1 SYHKIDDAGLHVDDG
16 KKIDILDVDSIIV
29 CAGQEPF
36 RELHETLVAAGCSTH
51 LIGGADKALEL
62 DAKFAIKQGAEL
74 AARL

>member
-1 SYHKIDDAGLHVDDG
+1 LHDAL
-16 KKIDILDVDSIIV
+16 
-29 CAGQEPF
+29 Q
-36 RELHETLVAAGCSTH
+36 AAGCSTH